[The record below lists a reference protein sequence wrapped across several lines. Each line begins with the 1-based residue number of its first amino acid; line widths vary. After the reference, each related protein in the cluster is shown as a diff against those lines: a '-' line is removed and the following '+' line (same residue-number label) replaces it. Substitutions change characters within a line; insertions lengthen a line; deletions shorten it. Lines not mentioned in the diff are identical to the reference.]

1 MHNAMLG
8 DLVNSDKEENISL
21 VTLIRDRPEDLMNE
35 TLTDETK

>member
-1 MHNAMLG
+1 MHNAMLRY
-8 DLVNSDKEENISL
+8 LVNSDKEENISL